1 MAEIKRIEARQTF
14 SAAALETTEGVM
26 STQPYRE
33 IDLNSYSDVGSTF
46 ESQTRDVMTAGRR
59 PKKGSQISRADSWGY
74 NIDNT
79 VRNVE
84 AQMSAFL
91 YCVPSYNTTRHF
103 LQGHPLVGSSVR
115 EVNAATATTITVTGA
130 APTFAAG
137 EIIVLIDGVN
147 DKRPQVVVTG
157 SASPITV
164 TPLVAGEGLLLTSA
178 MRNGDKEVRSVGNVL
193 AGTHSIQGYAD
204 RVTITDPDT
213 TGELGALGLRVGEW
227 VFVGGNGMAVGS
239 NEPFYA
245 RVIKPDANEIVFDAT
260 TRPISAVAAPIAP
273 NTPIFVGV
281 FMHDDEDKTTFTHMR
296 SLSKDSEGKNQ
307 VEVTRGCFASELT
320 VNISERSFVNMD
332 LTYIGSET
340 KYVRMTDPEYAATF
354 GDKLI
359 KADSDAAPIN
369 TSTDLY
375 RQRLVIPKLDT
386 INTASIH
393 GLVQELTLA
402 LNNTLTEATG
412 IGVLG
417 NDGASAGKVDAS
429 GSLTAYFVDLSIM
442 EAVRCNCTAS
452 LDIICAR
459 KHEGVI
465 YDLPALTLSSNGL
478 TVADDNAVQ
487 VAVDEAAFE
496 SKYGY
501 VMSYTSFAY
510 LPTEAMPPDAS
521 DCDC

>member
-1 MAEIKRIEARQTF
+1 MAIKRIEARQTF
-14 SAAALETTEGVM
+14 SAAAVESTEGVV

-46 ESQTRDVMTAGRR
+46 ESQTREVMTAGRR
-59 PKKGSQISRADSWGY
+59 PKKGSQVSRADAWGY

-84 AQMSAFL
+84 AQMAAFL

-103 LQGHPLVGSSVR
+103 LQGNPLVGSSIRV
-115 EVNAATATTITVTGA
+115 VNAATATTITVTGD
-130 APTFAAG
+130 APNFAAG

-157 SASPITV
+157 NTATIEV
-164 TPLVAGEGLLLTSA
+164 TPLVAGEGLLLTSS
-178 MRNGDKEVRSVGNVL
+178 MESTIKEVRSVGNIL
-193 AGTHSIQGYAD
+193 TGALSIQGYAD

-213 TGELGALGLRVGEW
+213 TGSLGALGLRVGEW
-227 VFVGGNGMAVGS
+227 IFVGGNGTAVGS

-245 RVIKPDANEIVFDAT
+245 RVLSTTENQLVFDAT
-260 TRPISAVAAPIAP
+260 TRPISTVASTIAANVP
-273 NTPIFVGV
+273 LFVGV

-296 SLSKDSEGKNQ
+296 SLSKDAEGKNQ
-307 VEVTRGCFASELT
+307 VEVTRGCFASEISI
-320 VNISERSFVNMD
+320 NISERSFVNMD

-340 KYVRMTDPEYAATF
+340 KYLRMSDAEFATAF

-359 KADSDAAPIN
+359 KADNDAAPIN
-369 TSTDLY
+369 TSTDVY

-386 INTASIH
+386 INTATIH
-393 GLVQELTLA
+393 GLVQELTLS

-417 NDGASAGKVDAS
+417 NDGASAGKVAAT
-429 GSLTAYFVDLSIM
+429 GSMTAYFVDLAIM

-465 YDLPALTLSSNGL
+465 YDMPALTLSSNGL

-510 LPTEAMPPDAS
+510 LPSEAMPPDAS